1 MKTGNEMLQG
11 KLALVTGSN
20 TGIGR
25 ETALEFARQGA
36 DVMLHYPFSS
46 EGADEA
52 VDEIRSM
59 GRRSAAFQ
67 ADFNEL
73 EACFELMD
81 QAVEF
86 LGDIDILVNNAGIS
100 VSDSFIDVTPGTY
113 DMIYNV
119 NMRAQFFC
127 AQRAAKY
134 MIAQKRKGVIINTTS
149 SHAHASLPGFSVY
162 AGTKGAIWS
171 WTKQLAVEL
180 APLGIRV
187 NGLCPGWIKVES
199 YFQDIPDFDPT
210 AIGPL
215 IPYQRMGEPIDIAK
229 ACAFLASADSDYLVG
244 HVLVVDGGTL
254 AKLALPDHSKTLE
267 NDLENSE
274 NEKIISI

>member
-1 MKTGNEMLQG
+1 MKIGNGKLQG
-11 KLALVTGSN
+11 KFALVTGSN

-25 ETALEFARQGA
+25 ETALEFAREGA
-36 DVMLHYPFSS
+36 DVVLHYPFSS

-52 VDEIRSM
+52 VEEIRSI

-67 ADFNEL
+67 ADFNEI
-73 EACFELMD
+73 EASLKLVD
-81 QAVEF
+81 QAVKY
-86 LGDIDILVNNAGIS
+86 LGGIDILVNNAGIS
-100 VSDSFIDVTPGTY
+100 VSESFLNVTPKTY
-113 DMIYNV
+113 DMVYNV

-127 AQRAAKY
+127 AQGAVKY
-134 MIAQKRKGVIINTTS
+134 MVAQKRKGVIINTTS

-199 YFQDIPDFDPT
+199 YFQDIPDFDPM

-215 IPYQRMGEPIDIAK
+215 IPYQRMGEPADIAK
-229 ACAFLASADSDYLVG
+229 ACVFLASTDSDYLVG

-267 NDLENSE
+267 
-274 NEKIISI
+274 KGA

>member
-73 EACFELMD
+73 EASLILVD
-81 QAVEF
+81 QAVEY
-86 LGDIDILVNNAGIS
+86 LGGIDILVNNAGIS
-100 VSDSFIDVTPGTY
+100 ISQGFIDVTPETY
-113 DMIYNV
+113 DMIYYV
-119 NMRAQFFC
+119 NMRPIFLCTTCCQI
-127 AQRAAKY
+127 Y
-134 MIAQKRKGVIINTTS
+134 VNSKRQ
-149 SHAHASLPGFSVY
+149 
-162 AGTKGAIWS
+162 WS
-171 WTKQLAVEL
+171 D
-180 APLGIRV
+180 
-187 NGLCPGWIKVES
+187 N
-199 YFQDIPDFDPT
+199 
-210 AIGPL
+210 
-215 IPYQRMGEPIDIAK
+215 
-229 ACAFLASADSDYLVG
+229 
-244 HVLVVDGGTL
+244 
-254 AKLALPDHSKTLE
+254 
-267 NDLENSE
+267 
-274 NEKIISI
+274 

>member
-1 MKTGNEMLQG
+1 MAAESEKMKTGSG
-11 KLALVTGSN
+11 KLKGKFALVTGSN

-36 DVMLHYPFSS
+36 DVVLHYPYSS
-46 EGADEA
+46 DDA
-52 VDEIRSM
+52 VDAVEKIRSM

-73 EACFELMD
+73 DACFELVN
-81 QAVEF
+81 QAVEY
-86 LGDIDILVNNAGIS
+86 LGGIDILVNNAGIS
-100 VSDSFIDVTPGTY
+100 VSNNFVDVSPETY

-127 AQRAAKY
+127 AQQAVKY
-134 MIAQKRKGVIINTTS
+134 MAAQKRKGVIINTTS

-210 AIGPL
+210 TIGPL

-229 ACAFLASADSDYLVG
+229 ACVFLASADSDYLVG

-254 AKLALPDHSKTLE
+254 AKLALPDHRKTLE
-267 NDLENSE
+267 NEE
-274 NEKIISI
+274 

>member
-1 MKTGNEMLQG
+1 MKTGRGKLQG
-11 KLALVTGSN
+11 KFALVTGSN

-36 DVMLHYPFSS
+36 DVAIHYPYSS

-52 VDEIRSM
+52 VEEIRSM
-59 GRRSAAFQ
+59 GRRSTAFQ

-73 EACFELMD
+73 DASFKLVD
-81 QAVEF
+81 QAVKY
-86 LGDIDILVNNAGIS
+86 LGGIDILVNNAGIS
-100 VSDSFIDVTPGTY
+100 VSDSFVDVAPEIY

-127 AQRAAKY
+127 AQRAVKY
-134 MIAQKRKGVIINTTS
+134 MLTQNRKGVIINTTS
-149 SHAHASLPGFSVY
+149 SHAKASLPGFAVY

-187 NGLCPGWIKVES
+187 NGICPGWIQVES
-199 YFQDIPDFDPT
+199 YFQNIPDFDPIS
-210 AIGPL
+210 IGPL

-229 ACAFLASADSDYLVG
+229 ACVFLASADSDYLVG

-254 AKLALPDHSKTLE
+254 SKLALPDHRKTLDE
-267 NDLENSE
+267 ES
-274 NEKIISI
+274 